1 MQHSKD
7 ANDAWFTG
15 SDTTGMPGREQWSA
29 GLRLHMEKQC
39 AMWANITASIEHNVD
54 ALGTANMK
62 LYSPEERAALAIM
75 MGNME
80 QLLGQ
85 VEDEPGPRTEERRV
99 GKEFGRPCRSRV
111 S

>member
-54 ALGTANMK
+54 SLGTANMK

-80 QLLGQ
+80 QLRGPVDTEQGPLITD
-85 VEDEPGPRTEERRV
+85 VLPGLDQALRAYDL
-99 GKEFGRPCRSRV
+99 
-111 S
+111 